1 MATASLGRLT
11 LDLLVK
17 LGSYEQ
23 GLNRAERQ
31 ATQSANKMSDAF
43 KGFGDQLRETLGGS
57 QIGSIISDITTRL
70 DGMKGSVLVATAGL
84 ADHDRCEHCH
94 TLYALLPVVFAFL
107 LLFPFLRFQKR
118 GIQGFFDGLGARP
131 SFGRGRGFI

>member
-84 ADHDRCEHCH
+84 AGMAVGGTALAVGGLSVMAIQAAKADANLAMLANRTNIGIKNFQVM
-94 TLYALLPVVFAFL
+94 TLS
-107 LLFPFLRFQKR
+107 PFET
-118 GIQGFFDGLGARP
+118 
-131 SFGRGRGFI
+131 